1 MDEADWLARQFEDSR
16 THLRS
21 VAYRI
26 LGSSAE
32 ADDAVQ
38 EAWLRLQRSD
48 TSDISNLTGWLTTVV
63 GRVCLDMLRAR
74 KSRREEPMQPQAPAV
89 PGSTADAADPE
100 QQALLADSVGAAL
113 LVVLDSLSPTE
124 RLAFVLHDMFAVPF
138 DEVANVIGTSP
149 AAARQL
155 ASRARRRV
163 RGAPPSGPADVSR
176 QRQVVA
182 AFLAASR
189 DGDFDALLR
198 LLDPDVTVHAD
209 AVAVH
214 TGAPEDVRGALAVAQ
229 TFAGR
234 ARAARLALVGGSP
247 GWVWSRGGAPAMVFA
262 FAVDGDRV
270 VHIDLI
276 ADPHSIDALE
286 VAPLSG

>member
-1 MDEADWLARQFEDSR
+1 MPGHAAGTQVAPRGADQAGGADRAGPLAD
-16 THLRS
+16 
-21 VAYRI
+21 
-26 LGSSAE
+26 G
-32 ADDAVQ
+32 
-38 EAWLRLQRSD
+38 
-48 TSDISNLTGWLTTVV
+48 
-63 GRVCLDMLRAR
+63 
-74 KSRREEPMQPQAPAV
+74 
-89 PGSTADAADPE
+89 ADPE

-113 LVVLDSLSPTE
+113 LVVLDGLTPVE

-138 DEVANVIGTSP
+138 DEVASVVGTPP

-163 RGAPPSGPADVSR
+163 RGAAPSRPADVSR

-198 LLDPDVTVHAD
+198 LLDPDVSVHAD
-209 AVAVH
+209 VVAIR
-214 TGAPEDVRGALAVAQ
+214 TGAPENVRGALAVAQ

-234 ARAARLALVGGSP
+234 ARAARLALVDGRP
-247 GWVWSRGGAPAMVFA
+247 GWVWSRGGTPAMVVA
-262 FAVDGDRV
+262 FAVEDGRV

-276 ADPHSIDALE
+276 ADPQSLDALQ
-286 VAPLSG
+286 VAALSG